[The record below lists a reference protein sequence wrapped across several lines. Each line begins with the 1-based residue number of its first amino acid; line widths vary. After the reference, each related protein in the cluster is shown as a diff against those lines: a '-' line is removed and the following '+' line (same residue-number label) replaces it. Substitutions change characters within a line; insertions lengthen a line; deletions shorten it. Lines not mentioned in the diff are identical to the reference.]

1 MAALNLKSMNVDA
14 LLSLRTQ
21 IDQQL
26 AQRRTQL
33 EKELSRLGAMSSKAA
48 RGSAISANG
57 RSHPLKGAKVP
68 PKYRN
73 PANPSE
79 TWAGRGAQPRW
90 LVAALKSGKKMT
102 DFLIDK
108 AAGEGRKRRVAKKR
122 K

>member
-1 MAALNLKSMNVDA
+1 MAAPNLKSMDVDA

-26 AQRRTQL
+26 AQRRAQL
-33 EKELSRLGAMSSKAA
+33 EKELSRLGAMSGKAA
-48 RGSAISANG
+48 RGTATNG

-90 LVAALKSGKKMT
+90 LVAAVKGGKKLT

-108 AAGEGRKRRVAKKR
+108 TAGDGRKRRVAKKR